1 MLEAMASGT
10 PVVTTDSASLPEVV
24 GDAGFAVDADDA
36 RAMAGAIIAAV
47 IQDNLAADLRQKG
60 LARARQFSWEETAQE
75 TLLVYDKVM
84 REG

>member
-1 MLEAMASGT
+1 MASGT

-24 GDAGFAVDADDA
+24 GDAAFAVDAADA

-47 IQDNLAADLRQKG
+47 IQDDLAADLRRKG
-60 LARARQFSWEETAQE
+60 LARAAQFSWEETAKE

-84 REG
+84 RAG